1 MKFGRTKLQSFEDW
15 AFEVKENFFQLVIS
29 SNKFELILNPAGE
42 TTNIT

>member
-15 AFEVKENFFQLVIS
+15 AFEVKEKLVIS

-42 TTNIT
+42 TTDIT